1 MEVYRKIEDVK
12 YNPRHIITVGTFDG
26 VHKGHQKILK
36 RMQELSKINDGKTLL
51 VTFDPH
57 PQFVVKRPDKEP
69 IKLLTTIDE
78 RLRLFQKFGLDNVLV
93 IPFTKEFSETTGDA
107 FIRNILFGKIGFS
120 HILVGHD
127 HYFGKN
133 REGNYDML
141 AKWSKVLNFTLEQIP
156 AFIIDEITIS
166 STKIRNA
173 LSQNQIQLANKLLG
187 YYYFI
192 DGTVVAGDGRGNSLG
207 FPTANI
213 KFDFEHKL
221 VPSNGVYIVFSI
233 IDNERI
239 FGMANLGFRPTFHID
254 KKRTLEVHFL
264 NFSGNLYGK
273 KLTVFF
279 LDFLRNEKKFYSV
292 DDLLIQLKKDKE
304 YTLNLV
310 GSLELE
316 KNFLIL

>member
-1 MEVYRKIEDVK
+1 MEVYRGLEEVK
-12 YNPRHIITVGTFDG
+12 YNPKHIITVGTFDG
-26 VHKGHQKILK
+26 VHRGHQKIIK
-36 RMQELSKINDGKTLL
+36 RMQELSRINEGETLL

-57 PQFVVKRPDKEP
+57 PQFIVKRPDKEP

-78 RLRLFQKFGLDNVLV
+78 RLKLFHKFGLDKVLI
-93 IPFTKEFSETTGDA
+93 IPFTKDFAETTGDI
-107 FIRNILFGKIGFS
+107 FIKHILYEKIGFS

-133 REGNYDML
+133 REGNYEML
-141 AKWSKVLNFTLEQIP
+141 VKWSQLLNFFVEQIP
-156 AFIIDEITIS
+156 AYIIDEITIS

-173 LSQNQIQLANKLLG
+173 LSQNQIKLANKLLG

-192 DGTVVAGDGRGNSLG
+192 DGTVVSGDGRGNSLG

-213 KFDFEHKL
+213 KFDIEHKL
-221 VPSNGVYIVFSI
+221 VPSNGVYLVFSI
-233 IDNERI
+233 IGDEKF

-254 KKRTLEVHFL
+254 KKKTLEVHFL
-264 NFSGNLYGK
+264 NFSGDLYGT

-279 LDFLRNEKKFYSV
+279 LDFLRDEKKFYSV

-304 YTLNLV
+304 YANNLI

>member
-1 MEVYRKIEDVK
+1 MEVYRGLEEVK
-12 YNPRHIITVGTFDG
+12 YNPKHIITVGTFDG
-26 VHKGHQKILK
+26 VHRGHQKIIK
-36 RMQELSKINDGKTLL
+36 RMQEISKINGGETLL

-57 PQFVVKRPDKEP
+57 PQFIVKRPEKEP

-78 RLRLFQKFGLDNVLV
+78 RLKLFQKFGLDKVLI
-93 IPFTKEFSETTGDA
+93 IPFTKGFAETTGDV
-107 FIRNILFGKIGFS
+107 FIKQILHEKIGFS

-133 REGNYDML
+133 REGNYEML
-141 AKWSKVLNFTLEQIP
+141 VKWSQLLNFIVEQIP
-156 AFIIDEITIS
+156 AYIIDEITIS

-173 LSQNQIQLANKLLG
+173 LSQNQIKFANKLLG

-213 KFDFEHKL
+213 KFDIEHKL
-221 VPSNGVYIVFSI
+221 VPSNGVYFVFSLI
-233 IDNERI
+233 EDKKF
-239 FGMANLGFRPTFHID
+239 FGMANLGFRPTFRID
-254 KKRTLEVHFL
+254 KKKTLEVHFL
-264 NFSGNLYGK
+264 NFSGDLYGK
-273 KLTVFF
+273 TLTVFF
-279 LDFLRNEKKFYSV
+279 LDFLRDEKKFYSV

-304 YTLNLV
+304 YANNLI
-310 GSLELE
+310 GSLGLE